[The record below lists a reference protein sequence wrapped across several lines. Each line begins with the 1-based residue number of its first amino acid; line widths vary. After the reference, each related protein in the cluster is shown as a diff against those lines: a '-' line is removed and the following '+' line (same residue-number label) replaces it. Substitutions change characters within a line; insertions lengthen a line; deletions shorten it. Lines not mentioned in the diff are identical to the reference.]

1 MRKLYPYIR
10 GEEHIAR
17 SLPGIQSGNP
27 EELERMV

>member
-17 SLPGIQSGNP
+17 SLPAIQSVNP